1 MDIAVLADAYERA
14 VICIFYAYG
23 RSSGIAVDVYEGGAK
38 STIAN
43 SKYFELFSLSYNS
56 YITIYF
62 LIIERIDILTI
73 FLVRITEIL
82 VSCRITSDGYS
93 PYSL

>member
-1 MDIAVLADAYERA
+1 MNIAVLADAIKSV
-14 VICIFYAYG
+14 VIFAYG
-23 RSSGIAVDVYEGGAK
+23 RSGGIAVDICEGGAK